1 MSTMMKARKAQAKSA
16 DSGLRKKLEQ
26 GLRLQAQNR
35 HEEAVSRFRKVFA
48 ADRDN
53 MEALLGLARSL
64 IATGREQEAVSL
76 LDNTASATPDKEDD
90 LGDIAR
96 VCMAIEHFTQAEEL
110 YRRILDLNPDAPV
123 ALTNLAN
130 LVERRGEVQLAVD
143 LLSKVIERNPHAADA
158 YSSLGRVLAGAG
170 MFEDSEA
177 CYRQAI
183 ALNPDAPTPYTNL
196 AALLETLDRHEEALA
211 LVQQALALNPECD
224 GTRWNLARL
233 LLMAG
238 HIEAGWDMYGFG
250 FACRQRTPYRP
261 FPGLIWEG
269 EDLSNKTMMV
279 WREQGLGDDILFSTC
294 YSDLIGR
301 AGHVII
307 ETDARLVSL
316 YQRTWPQATVRAET
330 WTSTGLENYGAVDF
344 DYTAPA
350 GLVAAQLRRSLS
362 AFPEN
367 PHTLVP
373 DPERVEKCRAWLE
386 TLGPGPKIGLSWT
399 SGKVNKTRSINYTN
413 LSEWKALFE
422 IEGAKVVS
430 LQYTNIDAEAEALER
445 EFGLTLHRM
454 PEIDLFSDLEAAA
467 ALTSCM
473 DVVVGP
479 PSFPVVLGAALGR
492 PCFHYGPPHIWTR
505 LGTNR
510 MPWFPSMRC
519 YSIGHKTDK
528 KQLAANIVGDVA
540 SFLSAK

>member
-1 MSTMMKARKAQAKSA
+1 MSTMTKARA
-16 DSGLRKKLEQ
+16 DQTKPANSGLRKKLEQ
-26 GLRLQAQNR
+26 GLRLQAQSR
-35 HEEAVSRFRKVFA
+35 HAEAVSRFRKVVN
-48 ADRDN
+48 ADRGN
-53 MEALLGLARSL
+53 MHALMALAQSL
-64 IATGREQEAVSL
+64 IATGHENEAVSL
-76 LDNTASATPDKEDD
+76 LDETASKTPNTQDN
-90 LGDIAR
+90 LGDLAK
-96 VCMAIEHFTQAEEL
+96 VCLAIKHFAQAEKL
-110 YRRILDLNPDAPV
+110 YRRILDISPDAPD
-123 ALTNLAN
+123 ALINLAN

-143 LLSKVIERNPHAADA
+143 LLSKVIEQNPLAGDA
-158 YSSLGRVLAGAG
+158 YGSLGRVLAGAG
-170 MFEDSEA
+170 MFEDAEA

-183 ALNPDAPTPYTNL
+183 ALDPNAPAPYTNC

-211 LVQQALALNPECD
+211 LVQRALTLNPDCD

-269 EDLSNKTMMV
+269 EDLTDKTIMV

-294 YSDLIGR
+294 YTDLIAR

-307 ETDARLVSL
+307 ETDPRLVSL

-330 WTSTGLENYGAVDF
+330 WTSTGLENYGKVDF

-362 AFPEN
+362 AFPEE
-367 PHTLVP
+367 PHTLTP
-373 DPERVEKCRAWLE
+373 DPALVEKCRVWLQS
-386 TLGPGPKIGLSWT
+386 LGPGPKIGLSWT
-399 SGKVNKTRSINYTN
+399 SGNVSSVRSINYTS
-413 LSEWKALFE
+413 LDAWKALFE
-422 IEGAKVVS
+422 IEGAEVVS
-430 LQYTNIDAEAEALER
+430 VQYTNIEAEAEALHR
-445 EFGLTLHRM
+445 DFGLTLHRM
-454 PEIDLFSDLEAAA
+454 PEVDLFSDIEAAA

-473 DVVVGP
+473 DVMVGP

-510 MPWFPSMRC
+510 LPWFPNTRC
-519 YSIGHKTDK
+519 YSIGHLTNK

-540 SFLSAK
+540 SFLRAK